1 MQRCKEDW
9 KIPINEL
16 IKTFQSV
23 YQFCNGD
30 LNKFVLLLRKGVYRY
45 ECMDSWEKF
54 DETSLPSK
62 DFYIELNL
70 EDISD
75 KDYAHAKKYGMY
87 LK

>member
-1 MQRCKEDW
+1 M
-9 KIPINEL
+9 
-16 IKTFQSV
+16 
-23 YQFCNGD
+23 
-30 LNKFVLLLRKGVYRY
+30 LLRKGVYRY

-62 DFYIELNL
+62 EDFYIELNL